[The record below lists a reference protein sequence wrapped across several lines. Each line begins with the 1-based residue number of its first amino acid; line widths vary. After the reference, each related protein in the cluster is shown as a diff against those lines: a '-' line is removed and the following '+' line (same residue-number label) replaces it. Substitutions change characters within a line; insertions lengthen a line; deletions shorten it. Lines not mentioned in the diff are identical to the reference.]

1 MSVISCVCYFLFYG
15 CSYRGYINIVLLQLL
30 QVYVSQPAV
39 QTSPSERAAHVYTD
53 RHVAS
58 GNRYCTNT
66 VMCVALE
73 HRSAVQVRSVYK
85 SKERDTDR
93 KISDRHVFVYALF
106 STNSA

>member
-1 MSVISCVCYFLFYG
+1 MSCY
-15 CSYRGYINIVLLQLL
+15 
-30 QVYVSQPAV
+30 
-39 QTSPSERAAHVYTD
+39 VYTD

-66 VMCVALE
+66 VMCVALGR
-73 HRSAVQVRSVYK
+73 RSAVQVRSVYK

>member
-1 MSVISCVCYFLFYG
+1 MCTQTG
-15 CSYRGYINIVLLQLL
+15 MW
-30 QVYVSQPAV
+30 QVEIDTV
-39 QTSPSERAAHVYTD
+39 Q
-53 RHVAS
+53 
-58 GNRYCTNT
+58 T

-93 KISDRHVFVYALF
+93 KIIDRHVFVYALF